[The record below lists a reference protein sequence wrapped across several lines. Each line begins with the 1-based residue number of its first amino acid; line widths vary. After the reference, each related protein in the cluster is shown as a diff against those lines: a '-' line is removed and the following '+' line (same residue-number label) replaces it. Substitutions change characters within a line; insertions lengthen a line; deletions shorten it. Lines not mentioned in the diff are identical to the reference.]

1 MYFVSELTTFLEH
14 SQLLVPEKLFLF
26 HKKLFCYITSYWTEL
41 NLFTAIDKQ
50 VLQLIIISHLETY
63 VSERYSSM
71 WEEAEIPEKKP
82 TYRRWRSRRSNSD
95 WNGEIILVYIYIT
108 YIIFNI
114 ISSVNGQYT
123 LKMLDCLN
131 KGMTSQQ

>member
-1 MYFVSELTTFLEH
+1 MYFVADLTSFLEH
-14 SQLLVPEKLFLF
+14 SQLLVPEKLILF
-26 HKKLFCYITSYWTEL
+26 HIKLFCYITSCWTEL

-50 VLQLIIISHLETY
+50 VLQLIIISLFEMD

-82 TYRRWRSRRSNSD
+82 TYRTWGSRASHSGGS
-95 WNGEIILVYIYIT
+95 GEIIPVYIYNIM
-108 YIIFNI
+108 IFNI

-123 LKMLDCLN
+123 LKMFDCLN
-131 KGMTSQQ
+131 NGMTSQQ